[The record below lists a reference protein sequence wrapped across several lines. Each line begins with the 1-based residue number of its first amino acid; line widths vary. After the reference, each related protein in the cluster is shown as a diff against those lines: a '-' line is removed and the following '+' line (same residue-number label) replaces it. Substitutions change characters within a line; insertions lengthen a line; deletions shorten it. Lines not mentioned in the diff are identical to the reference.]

1 MDEEEI
7 YYHGKIN
14 QLLSDLCDNLSD
26 CLFMIDDEDGI
37 LSAEDLELMGR
48 LSDILEDTI
57 DRMDRK
63 YKMLADENE

>member
-14 QLLSDLCDNLSD
+14 QLLSVLCDNLSD

-48 LSDILEDTI
+48 LSDILEDAI

-63 YKMLADENE
+63 YKMQDDENE

>member
-14 QLLSDLCDNLSD
+14 QLLSVLCDNLSD

>member
-14 QLLSDLCDNLSD
+14 QLLSILCDNLSEFL
-26 CLFMIDDEDGI
+26 CLIDDEDGI

-57 DRMDRK
+57 DRMDRQH
-63 YKMLADENE
+63 KMLADENE

>member
-1 MDEEEI
+1 MDEQEI
-7 YYHGKIN
+7 YYHGKVN
-14 QLLSDLCDNLSD
+14 QLLSVLCDNLSD
-26 CLFMIDDEDGI
+26 CLCLIDDEDGI

-63 YKMLADENE
+63 HKMLADENE

>member
-14 QLLSDLCDNLSD
+14 QLLSILCDNLSE
-26 CLFMIDDEDGI
+26 CLCLIDDEDGI

-48 LSDILEDTI
+48 LSDILEDAI

-63 YKMLADENE
+63 HKMLADENE

>member
-7 YYHGKIN
+7 YFHGKIN
-14 QLLSDLCDNLSD
+14 QLLSTLCDNLSD
-26 CLFMIDDEDGI
+26 CLCLIDDEDGI

-48 LSDILEDTI
+48 LSDILEDAI

-63 YKMLADENE
+63 HKMLAEENE

>member
-1 MDEEEI
+1 MDEKEI
-7 YYHGKIN
+7 YYYGKIN
-14 QLLSDLCDNLSD
+14 QLLSVLCDNLSE